1 LAKIHLPIN
10 ISFLIIL
17 LGVIFLGIIQGQNIT
32 NSLIGEE
39 VFIGGGEIQQIAF
52 IILTLFI
59 LIVTTLHPTKV
70 YLAAYSSM
78 TLGLIVVIGS
88 LYNRFNDI
96 GSKMGLIEIIV
107 GFVLILGGF
116 FLFKGS
122 KISRKE
128 KKIAVDEIN
137 KYMK

>member
-1 LAKIHLPIN
+1 MAKIHLPIN